1 MTQKHAA
8 GEQLTHLN
16 KKGEARMVDIGAKDA
31 TERKA
36 TAQCKIV
43 MRAETLRLIME
54 GGIAKG
60 DVLAVARTAGI
71 MASKRTH
78 EIIPL
83 CHNIPLNNV
92 GIGFAKAADGKGIVV
107 TGTASAVW
115 KTGVEMEA
123 LTAVAVAALTVYDM
137 AKSVDKAITIE
148 TISLMTKSGGKS
160 GDYKAERILK

>member
-8 GEQLTHLN
+8 GERLTHLN

-60 DVLAVARTAGI
+60 DVLAVARTPELWHQ
-71 MASKRTH
+71 S
-78 EIIPL
+78 
-83 CHNIPLNNV
+83 
-92 GIGFAKAADGKGIVV
+92 
-107 TGTASAVW
+107 
-115 KTGVEMEA
+115 A
-123 LTAVAVAALTVYDM
+123 LT
-137 AKSVDKAITIE
+137 KSFRCAITFH
-148 TISLMTKSGGKS
+148 
-160 GDYKAERILK
+160 